1 VGSLQSWIK
10 FVSCGI
16 QEGMIRRIKIA
27 LTSVLVT
34 SFYWLL
40 SRTWR
45 MKEMGLPLGPT
56 ARNPKLYAHWHGDEL
71 LLVAVS
77 MRKHMAIM
85 ASRSSDGELMKR
97 VLSFLGFKVVRGS
110 SSRGGAGG
118 LKGLIDLMKTGKYH
132 SSLAV
137 DGPRGPIY
145 QVKPGILKL
154 AQATGLPI
162 IPTAAWTSSK
172 FVFKKSWNQCYLPM
186 PFAKCVVWYGE
197 PMLVPKEISTEDF
210 EKLRVTLELRMQAL
224 KREVEDYF
232 TVSQKTFKKPSEL
245 ITAGV

>member
-1 VGSLQSWIK
+1 
-10 FVSCGI
+10 
-16 QEGMIRRIKIA
+16 MIRRVKTFI
-27 LTSVLVT
+27 LSLLVA

-45 MKEMGLPLGPT
+45 MKEMGLPLGPS
-56 ARNPKLYAHWHGDEL
+56 ARNPKIYAHWHGDEL

-77 MRKHMAIM
+77 IKKHMAIM
-85 ASRSSDGELMKR
+85 ASRSKDGELMKR
-97 VLSFLGFKVVRGS
+97 FLNLLGYKVVRGS

-118 LKGLIDLMKTGKYH
+118 LKGLIDLMRTGKYH

-154 AQATGLPI
+154 AQETGLPI
-162 IPTAAWTSSK
+162 IPAAAWASK
-172 FVFKKSWNQCYLPM
+172 KIVFKKSWNQCYLPL
-186 PFAKCVVWYGE
+186 PFSKCVVWYGD
-197 PMLVPKEISTEDF
+197 PMLVPADITAEEF

-224 KREVEDYF
+224 KREVEEHF
-232 TVSQKTFKKPSEL
+232 SISAKVFKKPSEL

>member
-1 VGSLQSWIK
+1 
-10 FVSCGI
+10 
-16 QEGMIRRIKIA
+16 MIRRVKTFI
-27 LTSVLVT
+27 LSLLVA

-45 MKEMGLPLGPT
+45 MKEMGLPLGPS
-56 ARNPKLYAHWHGDEL
+56 ARNPKIYAHWHGDEL

-77 MRKHMAIM
+77 IKKHMAIM
-85 ASRSSDGELMKR
+85 ASRSKDGELMKR
-97 VLSFLGFKVVRGS
+97 FLNLLGYKVVRGS

-118 LKGLIDLMKTGKYH
+118 LKGLIDLMRTGKYH

-154 AQATGLPI
+154 AQETGLPI
-162 IPTAAWTSSK
+162 IPAAAWASK
-172 FVFKKSWNQCYLPM
+172 KIVFKKSWNQCYLPL
-186 PFAKCVVWYGE
+186 PFSKCVVWYGD
-197 PMLVPKEISTEDF
+197 PMLVPADITAEEF

-224 KREVEDYF
+224 KREVEEHF
-232 TVSQKTFKKPSEL
+232 SICAKVFKKPSEL

>member
-1 VGSLQSWIK
+1 
-10 FVSCGI
+10 
-16 QEGMIRRIKIA
+16 MIRRIKTLFA
-27 LTSVLVT
+27 SLFVA

-45 MKEMGLPLGPT
+45 LKEMGLPLGPS

-77 MRKHMAIM
+77 IQKHMAIM

-97 VLSFLGFKVVRGS
+97 VLNYLGYKVVRGS

-154 AQATGLPI
+154 AQETGLPI
-162 IPTAAWTSSK
+162 IPAAAWASNK
-172 FVFKKSWNQCYLPM
+172 FVFKKSWNQCYLPL
-186 PFAKCVVWYGE
+186 PFSKCVVWYGD
-197 PMLVPKEISTEDF
+197 PMLVPADVTAEEF
-210 EKLRVTLELRMQAL
+210 EKLRVTLEHRMKAL
-224 KREVEDYF
+224 KKEVEDHF
-232 TVSQKTFKKPSEL
+232 AISQKSFKKPSEL

>member
-1 VGSLQSWIK
+1 
-10 FVSCGI
+10 
-16 QEGMIRRIKIA
+16 MIHRIKTLFA
-27 LTSVLVT
+27 SLFVAG
-34 SFYWLL
+34 FYWLL

-45 MKEMGLPLGPT
+45 LTEMGLPLGPS

-77 MRKHMAIM
+77 IQKHMAIM

-97 VLSFLGFKVVRGS
+97 VLNYLGYKVVRGS

-154 AQATGLPI
+154 AQETGLPI
-162 IPTAAWTSSK
+162 IPAAAWASSK

-186 PFAKCVVWYGE
+186 PFSKCVVWYGD
-197 PMLVPKEISTEDF
+197 PMLVPADVTAEEF
-210 EKLRVTLELRMQAL
+210 EKLRVTLEHRMKAL
-224 KREVEDYF
+224 KKEVEDHF
-232 TVSQKTFKKPSEL
+232 AIFQKSFKKPSEL
-245 ITAGV
+245 MTAGV

>member
-1 VGSLQSWIK
+1 
-10 FVSCGI
+10 
-16 QEGMIRRIKIA
+16 MIRRIKIGVMS
-27 LTSVLVT
+27 LIVT

-45 MKEMGLPLGPT
+45 MKEMGLPLGPS
-56 ARNPKLYAHWHGDEL
+56 ARNPKIYAHWHGDEL
-71 LLVAVS
+71 LLVAIS
-77 MRKHMAIM
+77 IRKHMAIM

-97 VLSFLGFKVVRGS
+97 VLTFLGYRVVRGS
-110 SSRGGAGG
+110 SSKGGAGG

-154 AQATGLPI
+154 AQETGLPI
-162 IPTAAWTSSK
+162 IPSVAWCSNK

-186 PFAKCVVWYGE
+186 PFSQCIVWYGE
-197 PMLVPKEISTEDF
+197 PMLVPSGLSEQEFEI
-210 EKLRVTLELRMQAL
+210 LRKTLEVRMQVL
-224 KREVEDYF
+224 KREVEEHF
-232 TVSQKTFKKPSEL
+232 ESHQGSLVEVPEL
-245 ITAGV
+245 LNSGV

>member
-1 VGSLQSWIK
+1 
-10 FVSCGI
+10 
-16 QEGMIRRIKIA
+16 MIRRIKTLFA
-27 LTSVLVT
+27 SLFVA

-45 MKEMGLPLGPT
+45 LKEMGLPLGPS

-77 MRKHMAIM
+77 IQKHMAIM

-97 VLSFLGFKVVRGS
+97 VLNYLGYKVVRGS

-154 AQATGLPI
+154 AQETGLPI
-162 IPTAAWTSSK
+162 IPAAAWLLINLFLKNLGTN
-172 FVFKKSWNQCYLPM
+172 VICHC
-186 PFAKCVVWYGE
+186 PFLNVWFGME
-197 PMLVPKEISTEDF
+197 IRCWFLLML
-210 EKLRVTLELRMQAL
+210 LL
-224 KREVEDYF
+224 KNL
-232 TVSQKTFKKPSEL
+232 KN
-245 ITAGV
+245 